1 MAASGKLYG
10 LAFKSMV
17 NGEINWTSHT
27 IKAMLCTSAYTPNQD
42 THQYKSSVTN
52 ESAGTGYTAGGVALA
67 GKTVNYTA
75 GTNTLI
81 LDASDTQCPTRQ
93 SRAVIWC
100 CTTTRRLRMRRS
112 PSSGT
117 SISALT
123 CPLRQVFS
131 PVCGM
136 PPESSASPPR
146 KQEASRW
153 ACSTAAKPHR
163 R

>member
-75 GTNTLI
+75 GTKH
-81 LDASDTQCPTRQ
+81 SEF
-93 SRAVIWC
+93 W
-100 CTTTRRLRMRRS
+100 MRRIR
-112 PSSGT
+112 SGPDST
-117 SISALT
+117 VTGRYFGAVRRHAVYG
-123 CPLRQVFS
+123 CD
-131 PVCGM
+131 
-136 PPESSASPPR
+136 
-146 KQEASRW
+146 EA
-153 ACSTAAKPHR
+153 PHR
-163 R
+163 VHRFRR